1 MSKLTPSELIE
12 SPQWQY
18 WIARVFPMFYITTLT
33 LLLPTLLTQSFVVS
47 ELGATQEQK
56 LQQHLRS
63 ISIKILAHGETIG
76 SGVLLAKQKQV
87 YTVITNAHV
96 IQSASVPFQLQTH
109 DGQIYAAALITPPA
123 GQNRDLSIL
132 RFQSPDRTYITAKL
146 ATVLPQIGDRVWSS
160 GFPLV
165 GEASLL
171 RQKLR
176 ERNENRSTDT
186 SKPVWEPSIVNSQI
200 VQILPIP
207 ISGGYS
213 IGSDRTIEKGMSGG
227 PTIDRSGKLI
237 GINGIHAN
245 PLWDT
250 PEILEDGSKVSDVL
264 QEQIKNSNWAI
275 PIEFIKEYARL

>member
-1 MSKLTPSELIE
+1 MSKLTPLDLLE

-33 LLLPTLLTQSFVVS
+33 LLLPTILTQSFVVS

-63 ISIKILAHGETIG
+63 ISIKILAHGQTIG

-96 IQSASVPFQLQTH
+96 IQSASVPFQLQTC
-109 DGQIYAAALITPPA
+109 DGQIYAAALITPPT

-146 ATVLPQIGDRVWSS
+146 ATTLPKTGDRVWSS
-160 GFPLV
+160 GFPIV
-165 GEASLL
+165 GVGVG
-171 RQKLR
+171 
-176 ERNENRSTDT
+176 ERNENRPNDT
-186 SKPVWEPSIVNSQI
+186 SKPVWEPNIVNSQI

-207 ISGGYS
+207 ISGGYT
-213 IGSDRTIEKGMSGG
+213 IGSDRSIEKGMSGG
-227 PTIDRSGKLI
+227 PTIDRSGALI

-245 PLWDT
+245 PLWDS
-250 PEILEDGSKVSDVL
+250 PEMLEDGSKVGDVL
-264 QEQIKNSNWAI
+264 QEQIKNANWAI